1 MSRTPQLLF
10 VGLILA
16 AIASAS
22 RSDEGEPKS
31 AQKPEGDAKP
41 IFRSLPATKQPNNR
55 DAINLPKYANGR
67 LTTSAVHGRFA
78 FLIEP
83 TGRVDS
89 QRRWVWTFPFEQA
102 LADAHGKV
110 QQRFYVEKL
119 LASGFHVAGINVGVS
134 CGSPAAAA
142 VCDEFYKVLVSKHGL
157 NKRARLIGQSN
168 GGLIAY
174 AWAFRHPECVD
185 RIAGI
190 YPATDLRTWPGLAQA
205 VTYPAKG
212 LDYGLM
218 QGQLTARLT
227 EFNPIDNLRP
237 LAKAGVKI
245 LHIHGDADRL
255 VPMDKNSTELACRYR
270 EFGGQAD
277 LIVLKGLAHGGASFF
292 TSTAFADFLLAD

>member
-1 MSRTPQLLF
+1 MPRTPKLLLG
-10 VGLILA
+10 GLIVA

-22 RSDEGEPKS
+22 RSDQGEPNS
-31 AQKPEGDAKP
+31 AQKSEGDPKP
-41 IFRSLPATKQPNNR
+41 IFRSLPATKQPNSR
-55 DAINLPKYANGR
+55 DAINLPTYPNGR
-67 LTTSAVHGRFA
+67 LTTLVVHGRFA

-102 LADAHGKV
+102 LADARGKV

-134 CGSPAAAA
+134 CGSPSAAA
-142 VCDEFYKVLVSKHGL
+142 VCDEFYKMLVDKRGL

-185 RIAGI
+185 RVAGI
-190 YPATDLRTWPGLAQA
+190 YPSTDLRTWPGLAQA
-205 VTYPAKG
+205 VTYPTKG
-212 LDYGLM
+212 LDYGLT
-218 QGQLTARLT
+218 QGQLLARLA

-237 LAKAGVKI
+237 LAQAGVKI

-255 VPMDKNSTELACRYR
+255 VPMDKNSAELVRRYR
-270 EFGGQAD
+270 DLGGHAD
-277 LIVLKGLAHGGASFF
+277 LIVLKGLTHGGPAFF
-292 TSTAFADFLLAD
+292 NSTTFADFLLAD